1 MNDLTFG
8 ALDRDGALAEAL
20 EKVTVDSRADFSR
33 TTLIGSAALLA
44 ALSLPE
50 RAGAAPR
57 NDIDILN
64 YALTLEYLQAAFYT
78 ETERA
83 GAVRGKAKEAAR
95 LVGAVERAHVK
106 AFRKALGSAAV
117 KRPSF
122 NFRGVT
128 ESQTPFLNRGVDRLH
143 HVDGQDVRKAEAAI
157 HRLIGGAVLAA
168 AAALAAGGGL
178 AAHDGSPPRS
188 VPTASL
194 ALPTAPAPAF
204 RIPIPKL
211 LDETHLTSSWSTVV
225 RPVTARAAPSVEAA
239 AVTRLRS
246 RNSGEC

>member
-1 MNDLTFG
+1 M
-8 ALDRDGALAEAL
+8 
-20 EKVTVDSRADFSR
+20 
-33 TTLIGSAALLA
+33 
-44 ALSLPE
+44 
-50 RAGAAPR
+50 
-57 NDIDILN
+57 
-64 YALTLEYLQAAFYT
+64 
-78 ETERA
+78 
-83 GAVRGKAKEAAR
+83 
-95 LVGAVERAHVK
+95 K